1 MMYRIAAGMLVAA
14 LAGGPALAR
23 QVWDQAAV
31 NSLASDLAAATRV
44 LKETVVREPEI
55 ARGAQTGDRT
65 ILRFTRSIDSLRKS
79 SRRLSRALG
88 DNKGY
93 ELTLPIVTRIGT
105 LVRDA
110 EQYGAEIM
118 NPAWMEGKIEPVEE
132 LLQKLTAYY
141 FD

>member
-1 MMYRIAAGMLVAA
+1 MMHRIAAGMLVVA
-14 LAGGPALAR
+14 LASGPALAR

-65 ILRFTRSIDSLRKS
+65 ILRFTGSIDSLRKS

-118 NPAWMEGKIEPVEE
+118 NRAWMEGKIEPVEE
-132 LLQKLTAYY
+132 LLRKLTAYY